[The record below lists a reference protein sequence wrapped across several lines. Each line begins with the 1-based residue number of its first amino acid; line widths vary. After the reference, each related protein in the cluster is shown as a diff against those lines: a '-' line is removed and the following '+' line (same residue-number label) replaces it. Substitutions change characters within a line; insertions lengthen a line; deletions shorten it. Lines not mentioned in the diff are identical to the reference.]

1 MKLYLVHFTVGEHLA
16 WLPIARYFSC
26 HTCSTKRDILKINL
40 IVVYTCVLCVGQF
53 ICEDTSYAPG
63 VGWGK
68 GLFGCYRS
76 FSLKHVV
83 HFHALT
89 NINLKESE
97 NNISLVEQHHG

>member
-53 ICEDTSYAPG
+53 ICEDTFYAPG
-63 VGWGK
+63 VGWGE
-68 GLFGCYRS
+68 GLIWLLQVLQFETC
-76 FSLKHVV
+76 
-83 HFHALT
+83 
-89 NINLKESE
+89 
-97 NNISLVEQHHG
+97 ISLSRLNQYQLEGIRK